1 MWNSI
6 LDILKEKQRKV
17 LKSGSYMMT
26 LVVWRLCHKIMRN
39 ISDNAIFRIIQGLY
53 FW

>member
-26 LVVWRLCHKIMRN
+26 LVVWTAIKIMRN